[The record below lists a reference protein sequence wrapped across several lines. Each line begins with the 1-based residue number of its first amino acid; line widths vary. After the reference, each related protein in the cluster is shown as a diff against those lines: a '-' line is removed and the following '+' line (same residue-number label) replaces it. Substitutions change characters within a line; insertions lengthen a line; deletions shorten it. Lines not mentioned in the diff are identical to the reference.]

1 MTTSFKNA
9 HSLDDRIKEAQKML
23 TKYPERIPIIVEMAE
38 GCQLNPITKNKY
50 LAPRDMPMSQ
60 FVFTIRKKIQ
70 LESSQAI
77 FVLVNNQLVTSN
89 AQLSKI
95 YEDHR
100 DEDGFLYMV
109 YTSENTFG

>member
-1 MTTSFKNA
+1 MTIPFKNA
-9 HSLDDRIKEAQKML
+9 HSLDDRYKESQKML
-23 TKYPERIPIIVEMAE
+23 SKYPERIPIIVEIAK
-38 GCQLNPITKNKY
+38 GCELTPITKNKY

-77 FVLVNNQLVTSN
+77 FVMVNNQLVPGN
-89 AQLSKI
+89 MPLSKI
-95 YEDHR
+95 YSENK
-100 DEDGFLYMV
+100 DEDGFLYMI

>member
-1 MTTSFKNA
+1 MTTSFKNS
-9 HSLDDRIKEAQKML
+9 HSLDDRCKEAQKML
-23 TKYPERIPIIVEMAE
+23 SKYPERVPIIVEIAD

-89 AQLSKI
+89 SQLSKI
-95 YEDHR
+95 HEDHK